1 MTDHIFNR
9 FIENTGIQVKARTKV
24 KANFQPKVDN
34 FGNTAQAT
42 KPINSGLKG
51 LEQRKEKFGDFKT
64 AMK

>member
-1 MTDHIFNR
+1 MAAKVAVWYWQNR
-9 FIENTGIQVKARTKV
+9 V
-24 KANFQPKVDN
+24 QPKVDN

-51 LEQRKEKFGDFKT
+51 LEQRKEKFSNFKT